1 MDEYWPLLA
10 RAMGLEELAKATRF
24 AITKNRRENYKEL
37 IELLDKTFAT
47 RTLQEWLD
55 IFEKQK
61 LHEAGFS
68 YSPIFTHAD
77 VVNDPQALENNYIID
92 ATVPAVGKIKM
103 AGYPISFSSTPA
115 KMKCSAPEFGQ
126 HSEEVLIELL
136 GYDWE
141 KIAELK
147 DEKVI

>member
-1 MDEYWPLLA
+1 MKIFQDSIIAEAP
-10 RAMGLEELAKATRF
+10 RF

-37 IELLDKTFAT
+37 IEILDQTFAT

-55 IFEKQK
+55 IFEKEE

-77 VVNDPQALENNYIID
+77 VINDPQALENNYIINT
-92 ATVPAVGKIKM
+92 TVPSVGEIRM

-115 KMKCSAPEFGQ
+115 KMKCPAPEFGQ

-136 GYDWE
+136 GYDWG